1 VQGVLPHP
9 AVAARVQAACVGLAS
24 DCDDPED
31 EVLALAGH
39 LPDAMTLPFVL
50 FVDSEGRFLAGADGA
65 QTPRT
70 LLALL
75 DRALAAR
82 EPS

>member
-1 VQGVLPHP
+1 M
-9 AVAARVQAACVGLAS
+9 
-24 DCDDPED
+24 
-31 EVLALAGH
+31 LALAGH